1 MKKLLEWMRG
11 LLMLTC
17 GMPMLLSAVMAA
29 DGWMTDLPAACRQA
43 AKENKLVLIDFTGSD
58 WCSAC
63 VRLRRTVLDSLAFRE
78 FASSRFVLMEVD
90 LPRRKSFDQA
100 LLRRNEAIAE
110 QYGVGGFPTLMV
122 INPQGQVMGGFQDG
136 NVTVAEAQKLLE
148 GACEA
153 AVLFCKAAGQ
163 VGEERARTL
172 FQIYKKFPESKS
184 FAVPREELMQAIL
197 EADAANVTG
206 IRGMVAAKEQASL
219 FQAQRETVPHASPQM
234 GRLLEKQLAEAL
246 PANRTEVMMARCQHA
261 MAIADSVEEIEST
274 RRMFEELLPM
284 LPAQE
289 AAELQRFL
297 DKYFRD
303 PDALLQMLR
312 SSRPR

>member
-1 MKKLLEWMRG
+1 MAAAA
-11 LLMLTC
+11 
-17 GMPMLLSAVMAA
+17 LLSPVMAA
-29 DGWMTDLPAACRQA
+29 AGWMTDLPAACRLA
-43 AKENKLVLIDFTGSD
+43 EKENKLVLIDFTGSD
-58 WCSAC
+58 WCSSC
-63 VRLRRTVLDSLAFRE
+63 VRLRRTVLDSPAFRE

-110 QYGVGGFPTLMV
+110 HYGVGGFPTLMV

-136 NVTVAEAQKLLE
+136 NVTVPEAQKLLE

-153 AVLFCKAAGQ
+153 AALFRKAAGQ

-234 GRLLEKQLAEAL
+234 GSLLDQQLADAL
-246 PANRTEVMMARCQHA
+246 PENRTEVMMARCQHA
-261 MAIADSVEEIEST
+261 MAMADSVEEIEST
-274 RRMFEELLPM
+274 RRMFEELQPL

>member
-1 MKKLLEWMRG
+1 MG
-11 LLMLTC
+11 LMAGAALVS
-17 GMPMLLSAVMAA
+17 PVMAA

-58 WCSAC
+58 WCSSC
-63 VRLRRTVLDSLAFRE
+63 VRLRRTVLDAPAFRE
-78 FASSRFVLMEVD
+78 YAASRFVLMEVD

-110 QYGVGGFPTLMV
+110 KYGVAGFPTLMV
-122 INPQGQVMGGFQDG
+122 INPAGEVMGGFQDG
-136 NVTVAEAQKLLE
+136 NVTVDEAQKLLE

-153 AVLFCKAAGQ
+153 AALFRQAAGQ
-163 VGEERARTL
+163 AGEERARTL
-172 FQIYKKFPESKS
+172 FRIYEGFPESKS

-197 EADAANVTG
+197 EADATDVTG
-206 IRGMVAAKEQASL
+206 IRGLVAAKEQASL
-219 FQAQRETVPHASPQM
+219 FLAQRETVPHASPQM
-234 GRLLEKQLAEAL
+234 GSLLEKQLAEAL
-246 PANRTEVMMARCQHA
+246 PQNRTEVMMARCQHA

-274 RRMFEELLPM
+274 RRMFEELLPL
-284 LPAQE
+284 LPSHE

-303 PDALLQMLR
+303 PAALLQMLR
-312 SSRPR
+312 SSRPQ